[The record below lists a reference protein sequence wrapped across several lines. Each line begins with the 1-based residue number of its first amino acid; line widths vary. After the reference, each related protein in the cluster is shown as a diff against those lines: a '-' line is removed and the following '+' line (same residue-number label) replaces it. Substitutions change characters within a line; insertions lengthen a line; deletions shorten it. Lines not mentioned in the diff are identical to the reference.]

1 MHKKILVLSASPKKD
16 GNTAFLAGCF
26 AEGARSHGA
35 EVDVVNTAYLKYKTL
50 GCTSCRACQT
60 SEVYECVINDDAKEV
75 LARIIHADVIV
86 MATPLY
92 FWSASAQL
100 KVLLDRMFSLY
111 KWNND
116 DNTVKTPLI
125 GKTLVLIA
133 SSYDPQGLDILERP
147 FLEIASYS
155 GMKYESLLIPCAGI
169 SGALK
174 GREEIKQQA
183 FKLGQRVS

>member
-75 LARIIHADVIV
+75 LARIIHADE
-86 MATPLY
+86 
-92 FWSASAQL
+92 
-100 KVLLDRMFSLY
+100 
-111 KWNND
+111 
-116 DNTVKTPLI
+116 I
-125 GKTLVLIA
+125 GRAHV
-133 SSYDPQGLDILERP
+133 
-147 FLEIASYS
+147 
-155 GMKYESLLIPCAGI
+155 
-169 SGALK
+169 
-174 GREEIKQQA
+174 
-183 FKLGQRVS
+183 